1 MGVAMLLACPML
13 YLRNNQCRAFLAVA
27 LFVVRGHR
35 PFRIMTTNTNASR
48 ITDARRNPDGQR
60 RSQADRSEAM
70 RARLSA
76 AAYETIA
83 EGGLKALRMRSVAE
97 AAGVSQGALLHHFPD
112 KNAVTIAAVEHALD
126 LARQDSEVWLT
137 KVPEDPAALL
147 KAMLAEFRA
156 FFFSDRF
163 WVAIGIT
170 LESSKD
176 NELAETVKR
185 RVSAMRKP
193 VYDAWAERLTDA
205 GWTPRQAERDVRG
218 AAALVSGLAIRRFW
232 TENDT
237 VSDEL
242 LDDWL
247 AERLRSPH

>member
-1 MGVAMLLACPML
+1 MSEPIP
-13 YLRNNQCRAFLAVA
+13 R
-27 LFVVRGHR
+27 
-35 PFRIMTTNTNASR
+35 TS
-48 ITDARRNPDGQR
+48 DARRNPDGQR

-83 EGGLKALRMRSVAE
+83 EGGLKALRMRAVAE

-112 KNAVTIAAVEHALD
+112 KNAVTIAAVEHALN
-126 LARQDSEVWLT
+126 LARQDSEAWLSNAPDG
-137 KVPEDPAALL
+137 KEALL
-147 KAMLAEFRA
+147 RVMLAEFRG

-176 NELAETVKR
+176 NDLRETVRR
-185 RVSAMRKP
+185 RVSDLRQP
-193 VYDAWAERLTDA
+193 VYAAWVDRLIEA
-205 GWTPRQAERDVRG
+205 GWQRNHAERDVRG

-232 TENDT
+232 TEADRI
-237 VSDEL
+237 SEEL
-242 LDDWL
+242 LDDWV
-247 AERLRSPH
+247 AERLRNLG